1 MHTPKTNERVFVR
14 PVNPNEPVQ
23 RGEATYGQFLLPG
36 WQEVLFNEFLHA
48 RMLDGSIE
56 VKPLALPQPEAPKE
70 ETVLPAPPLPF
81 PPSDEFPLSEDEL
94 L

>member
-1 MHTPKTNERVFVR
+1 MYIPKPNERVFVR

-36 WQEVLFNEFLHA
+36 WQEVLFNDFLHA
-48 RMLDGSIE
+48 RMLDGSVE
-56 VKPLALPQPEAPKE
+56 VKPLGLPEAPKE
-70 ETVLPAPPLPF
+70 VTILPFSPLPL
-81 PPSDEFPLSEDEL
+81 PPSDESPLSEDEL

>member
-1 MHTPKTNERVFVR
+1 MYIPKPNERVFVR

-36 WQEVLFNEFLHA
+36 WQEVLFNDFLHA
-48 RMLDGSIE
+48 RMLDGSVE
-56 VKPLALPQPEAPKE
+56 VKPLTLPPPEAPKE
-70 ETVLPAPPLPF
+70 EIVFSSLPSPL
-81 PPSDEFPLSEDEL
+81 PPSDESLLSEDEL